1 MSTPRTEAIA
11 NTYEIEEEE
20 EEIQENNEERQGQ
33 PLASI
38 KEIEEMSS
46 VFSFDVNSVGAR
58 NEDSVY
64 VAVGKS
70 QSSLDALSWTLSH
83 FVDSSANA
91 TTVFLVHVFPE
102 IHYIPSPSKD
112 LTIVGKL
119 PKSQVSAA
127 QVETYMAQE
136 RRKRRQLL
144 QKYLDMCT
152 ASKVKVDTMLV
163 ESDMV
168 AKAIIDLIPILNI
181 TKLVVGT
188 RKVKSKR
195 SGGIAHQIFE
205 SAPKT
210 CEVKVVCEGKDA
222 TANML
227 GSPSPSD
234 SYSPTANENYFQIPQ
249 SQKAYDDRRHDSFAC
264 MCFKPKF

>member
-1 MSTPRTEAIA
+1 MSTPRTKADV
-11 NTYEIEEEE
+11 NTYDGFSEIEEEE
-20 EEIQENNEERQGQ
+20 NNELLEIKEGE

-38 KEIEEMSS
+38 KEIEEISS

-70 QSSLDALSWTLSH
+70 QSSMDALSWALSH
-83 FVDSSANA
+83 FVDSSATT

-102 IHYIPSPSKD
+102 IHYIPSP
-112 LTIVGKL
+112 LGKL

-136 RRKRRQLL
+136 RGKRRQLL
-144 QKYLDMCT
+144 EKYLDICT
-152 ASKVKVDTMLV
+152 ASKAKVDTMLV

-188 RKVKSKR
+188 RKVKSR
-195 SGGIAHQIFE
+195 RGGGIAHQIFE

-227 GSPSPSD
+227 GSPSD
-234 SYSPTANENYFQIPQ
+234 LHSPAANEDYFQVSQ
-249 SQKAYDDRRHDSFAC
+249 SQETADDRHDDSFAC
-264 MCFKPKF
+264 MCFKRK

>member
-1 MSTPRTEAIA
+1 MSTPLTEAIA

-20 EEIQENNEERQGQ
+20 EENNEEGQGQ

-102 IHYIPSPSKD
+102 IHYIPSP
-112 LTIVGKL
+112 LGKL

-195 SGGIAHQIFE
+195 GGGIAHQIFE

-227 GSPSPSD
+227 GSPSPSH
-234 SYSPTANENYFQIPQ
+234 SPTAYENYFQVPQ
-249 SQKAYDDRRHDSFAC
+249 SQKADDDRRHDSFAC